1 MGGSDSL
8 VKVERDDD
16 VVTLVLNNPKRRN
29 SMTEAM
35 GEAFRAEVEKLGS
48 DEALRAVVL
57 TGAPEGRAFCA
68 GGDLG
73 MIGGHAER
81 GNERPGDARA
91 AARDTMKRFYE
102 LFLSVRDLPVP
113 TVAAINGHAIGAGL
127 CITLGC
133 DLRVADATAKLAFNF
148 SQLGIHPG
156 MGATWTLPRLLGP
169 ALAAD
174 LLYTGRTLSGEEAA
188 AIGLVNRAVP
198 RDDVLVAA
206 TALARQIAGS
216 APLPVRGI
224 KQALRASETNT
235 LDAQLGWEA
244 EQQALCYET
253 EDMREGLAA
262 AREKRPPRF
271 RGR

>member
-1 MGGSDSL
+1 MADSL
-8 VKVERDDD
+8 VKVERDGG
-16 VVTLVLNNPKRRN
+16 VVTLVLNNPQRRN

-35 GEAFRAEVEKLGS
+35 GQAFRDEVEALRA

-73 MIGGHAER
+73 MIGGHADR
-81 GNERPGDARA
+81 GNERPGDART

-198 RDDVLVAA
+198 RDDVLAEA
-206 TALARQIAGS
+206 TTLAERIAGS

-253 EDMREGLAA
+253 EDMQEGLAA
-262 AREKRPPRF
+262 AREKRPPSF

>member
-1 MGGSDSL
+1 MPESL
-8 VKVERDDD
+8 VLVERDGD
-16 VVTLVLNNPKRRN
+16 VVSLVLSNPERRN
-29 SMTEAM
+29 AMTEAM
-35 GEAFRAEVEKLGS
+35 GEVFRGEVEKLQKDDS
-48 DEALRAVVL
+48 VRAVVL

-81 GNERPGDARA
+81 GTAKPGDARA

-102 LFLSVRDLPVP
+102 LFLSVRDLPEP
-113 TVAAINGHAIGAGL
+113 MVAAINGHAIGAGL

-156 MGATWTLPRLLGP
+156 MGATWTLPRLVGP

-188 AIGLVNRAVP
+188 ALGLVSRAVP
-198 RDDVLVAA
+198 REAVLSEAKE
-206 TALARQIAGS
+206 LARGIAGS

-224 KQALRASETNT
+224 KRALRASEAND

-253 EDMREGLAA
+253 EDMQEGLAA

-271 RGR
+271 QRR

>member
-1 MGGSDSL
+1 MSDSL
-8 VKVERDDD
+8 VLVSRDDD
-16 VVTLVLNNPKRRN
+16 VVTLSLNNPKRRN
-29 SMTEAM
+29 SMNESM
-35 GEAFRAEVEKLGS
+35 GQVFREEVAKLCGDDS
-48 DEALRAVVL
+48 LRAVVL
-57 TGAPEGRAFCA
+57 TGAAEGRAFCA

-73 MIGGHAER
+73 MIGGHADR
-81 GNERPGDARA
+81 GTANPGDARA
-91 AARDTMKRFYE
+91 NARDTMKKFYE

-113 TVAAINGHAIGAGL
+113 TVAAINGHAIGAGM

-198 RDDVLVAA
+198 RDDVLAEA
-206 TALARQIAGS
+206 TALARQIATS
-216 APLPVRGI
+216 APLPVRGL
-224 KQALRASETNT
+224 KQALRASEGNH
-235 LDAQLGWEA
+235 LDAQLTWEA

-253 EDMREGLAA
+253 EDMHEGLSA
-262 AREKRPPRF
+262 AREKRAPSF
-271 RGR
+271 KGR

>member
-1 MGGSDSL
+1 MSETL
-8 VKVERDDD
+8 VLVSRDDD
-16 VVTLVLNNPKRRN
+16 VVTLTLNNPKRRN
-29 SMTEAM
+29 AMTEAM
-35 GEAFRAEVEKLGS
+35 GRVFHEEIGALRDDDS
-48 DEALRAVVL
+48 LRAVVL
-57 TGAPEGRAFCA
+57 TGAREGRAFCA

-73 MIGGHAER
+73 MIGGHADR
-81 GNERPGDARA
+81 GNASPVDARA
-91 AARDTMKRFYE
+91 SARDTMKTFYE

-113 TVAAINGHAIGAGL
+113 VVAAINGHAIGAGL

-133 DLRVADATAKLAFNF
+133 DLRVADAGAKLAFNF

-156 MGATWTLPRLLGP
+156 MGATWNLPRLLGP

-198 RDDVLVAA
+198 RDDVLAEA
-206 TALARQIAGS
+206 TALARQIAAS

-224 KQALRASETNT
+224 KQALRATESND
-235 LDAQLGWEA
+235 LDAQLTWEA

-253 EDMREGLAA
+253 EDMHEGLAA
-262 AREKRPPRF
+262 AREKRAPRF
-271 RGR
+271 SGR

>member
-1 MGGSDSL
+1 MADPL
-8 VKVERDDD
+8 VLVERGDG
-16 VVTLVLNNPKRRN
+16 VVTLSLNNPGRRN

-35 GEAFRAEVEKLGS
+35 GEAFSAEIGRLRG
-48 DEALRAVVL
+48 DESVRAVVL
-57 TGAPEGRAFCA
+57 TGAPKGRAFCA

-81 GNERPGDARA
+81 GTAKPGEARA
-91 AARDTMKRFYE
+91 RARDTMRRFYE

-133 DLRVADATAKLAFNF
+133 DLRVAAADAKLAFNF
-148 SQLGIHPG
+148 SRLGIHPG

-198 RDDVLVAA
+198 HDAVLAEA
-206 TALARQIAGS
+206 TALARTVAEA

-224 KQALRASETNT
+224 KEALRRSETNG

-253 EDMREGLAA
+253 EDMQEGLAA

-271 RGR
+271 QGR